1 MRIKDIDTALDPFAP
16 VWIDQDDDAARYS
29 TWDEARKDLD
39 GDTVIEYITIDG
51 DGYLT
56 IEI

>member
-1 MRIKDIDTALDPFAP
+1 MKIKDIDTALDPFTP
-16 VWIDQDDDAARYS
+16 VWIDQDDDATRYS
-29 TWDEARKDLD
+29 TWDEARENIS

>member
-1 MRIKDIDTALDPFAP
+1 MKIKDIDTVLDPFIP
-16 VWIDQDDDAARYS
+16 VWIDQDDDATRYN
-29 TWDEARKDLD
+29 TWDEAREAIS

-51 DGYLT
+51 AGYLT

>member
-1 MRIKDIDTALDPFAP
+1 MRIKDIDTVLDPFIP
-16 VWIDQDDDAARYS
+16 VWINQDDDATRYS
-29 TWDEARKDLD
+29 TWDEAREAIS

-56 IEI
+56 TEI